1 MTDLPD
7 IPEELKLL
15 GVAALPA
22 TSSFRAWLASNF
34 SGWKFEE
41 RFCQAIPQVWSHVTH
56 GDYELCYL
64 ASEQVIM
71 ESHRRNPIAGLLPV
85 GCLMSGS
92 MLWLDTEADDEM
104 RLVKINFPRLAIA
117 EQSPLHRDDSHPL
130 PLSYP
135 EWLSHVRKHPT
146 DLRYL

>member
-1 MTDLPD
+1 MSDLSD

-22 TSSFRAWLASNF
+22 TTSFRAWLASNF
-34 SGWKFEE
+34 SCWKFEE
-41 RFCQAIPQVWSHVTH
+41 QFCQAMPQTWSHVTH

-71 ESHRRNPIAGLLPV
+71 EIHGRNPVAGLLPV
-85 GCLMSGS
+85 GSLLSGS
-92 MLWLDTEADDEM
+92 VLWLDTEADDEM
-104 RLVKINFPRLAIA
+104 RLVTIDFPRLAVS
-117 EQSPLHRDDSHPL
+117 EEFPLQKDDSHPL

-135 EWLSHVRKHPT
+135 EWLSHIRKHPT